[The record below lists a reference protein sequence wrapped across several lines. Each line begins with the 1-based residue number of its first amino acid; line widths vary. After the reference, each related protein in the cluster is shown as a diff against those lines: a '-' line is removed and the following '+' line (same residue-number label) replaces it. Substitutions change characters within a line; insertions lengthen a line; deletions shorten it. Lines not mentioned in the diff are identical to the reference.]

1 MTPHDL
7 VLQHYDFP
15 FPLYPFQIEAVNVLA
30 PLPRTGL
37 YLEPGLGKT
46 VVATMCALYKQ
57 LQGVEIILALMP
69 PLLVTQW
76 GRWLS
81 RITHKDGTPLR
92 VTLYQ
97 GTPAQRRLASLDADF
112 VLMGTQVFKRDFCSR
127 KKDIH
132 DVWHYRVNSPANDKK
147 VHVLLD
153 EAHSIKSVESYI
165 YHAYCDLVEGGS
177 HQLLTGT
184 PLNVPTDAYAYIRL
198 VSPGIYRNLLHFN
211 EVHVVSEDIFHKPCE
226 FTNLD
231 LLSENLL
238 VNSVRKT
245 KEDVLLDLPECV
257 VADIEY
263 DLDRKHY
270 ELYKRLASE
279 KMLHL
284 KDGEKL
290 DATQVTALYH
300 ALGQIVCQWHH
311 FGQDEGLKSRAYY
324 LIEEIL
330 EELGNKK
337 LIVFSNYQRTNAE
350 IVRRFK
356 CPGIWGEIPPKQKQR
371 NLNQFLDDDKCRLIA
386 MHPVAAGQGVD
397 GCQHVC
403 TDVLYVEP
411 PITPSHWVQS
421 LSRVHR
427 EGQRKSV
434 TVRMGVARGTLQRHI
449 VNQLTDK
456 EQLIMPVQGSKAYLT
471 SVEVRN
477 IVFGGQ

>member
-15 FPLYPFQIEAVNVLA
+15 FSLYPFQIEAVNELA

-46 VVATMCALYKQ
+46 VVATMCALWKQ
-57 LQGVEIILALMP
+57 IQGVQVTLGLMP

-81 RITHKDGTPLR
+81 KVKRKDGSPLR

-97 GTPAQRRLASLDADF
+97 GTPVQRKALSFDVDF
-112 VLMGTQVFKRDFCSR
+112 ILMGTQIFKRD
-127 KKDIH
+127 IE
-132 DVWHYRVNSPANDKK
+132 RVQDGLGDK
-147 VHVLLD
+147 VRHVFLD
-153 EAHSIKSVESYI
+153 EAHCIKDVSTAI
-165 YHAYCDLVEGGS
+165 YHQYRDFVEEES

-184 PLNVPTDAYAYIRL
+184 PLNTPVDAYAYIRL

-211 EVHVVSEDIFHKPCE
+211 EVHVVTTDIFNKPCE
-226 FTNLD
+226 FANLG
-231 LLSENLL
+231 LLAENLL
-238 VNSVRKT
+238 VNAVRKT
-245 KEDVLLDLPECV
+245 KEDVLLDLPECIV
-257 VADIEY
+257 TDIEY

-270 ELYKRLASE
+270 DLYKRLASE

-311 FGQDEGLKSRAYY
+311 FGQDEALKSRAYY

-330 EELGNKK
+330 EELGDKK

-356 CPGIWGEIPPKQKQR
+356 CPGIWGQIPPKQKQV
-371 NLNQFLDDDKCRLIA
+371 NLNQFLDDDRCRLIA

-403 TDVLYVEP
+403 QDVLYAEP

-427 EGQRKSV
+427 EGQRNSV
-434 TVRMGVARGTLQRHI
+434 TVRMAVAKGTLQRHI
-449 VNQLTDK
+449 VSQLTEK
-456 EQLIMPVQGSKAYLT
+456 EELIMPVQGSRAYLT
-471 SVEVRN
+471 DVEVRN
-477 IVFGGQ
+477 IVFGGL

>member
-15 FPLYPFQIEAVNVLA
+15 FPLYPFQVEAVNALA

-46 VVATMCALYKQ
+46 VVATMCALYKH
-57 LQGVEIILALMP
+57 LQGVEVTIGLMP

-81 RITHKDGTPLR
+81 RITRRGEPPLR
-92 VTLYQ
+92 VTQYQ
-97 GTPAQRRLASLDADF
+97 GTPAQRKAASFDADF
-112 VLMGTQVFKRDFCSR
+112 VLMGTQIFKRDISR
-127 KKDIH
+127 IQDEL
-132 DVWHYRVNSPANDKK
+132 ADKQL
-147 VHVLLD
+147 HVFLD
-153 EAHSIKSVESYI
+153 EAHCIKDVSTAI
-165 YHAYCDLVEGGS
+165 YHQYRDFVEDCS

-184 PLNVPTDAYAYIRL
+184 PLNTPVDAYAYIRL

-211 EVHVVSEDIFHKPCE
+211 EVHVVAEDIFHKPCE
-226 FTNLD
+226 FANLD
-231 LLSENLL
+231 LLAENLL

-279 KMLHL
+279 KMLHW

-330 EELGNKK
+330 EELGSKK
-337 LIVFSNYQRTNAE
+337 LIVFSNYTRTNAE

-356 CPGIWGEIPPKQKQR
+356 CPGIWGEVPPKQKQR

-471 SVEVRN
+471 DVEVRN
-477 IVFGGQ
+477 IVFGGL